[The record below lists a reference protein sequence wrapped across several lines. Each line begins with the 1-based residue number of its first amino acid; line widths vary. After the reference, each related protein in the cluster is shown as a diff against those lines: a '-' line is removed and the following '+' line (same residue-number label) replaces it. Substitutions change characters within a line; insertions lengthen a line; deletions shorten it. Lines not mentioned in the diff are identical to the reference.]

1 MPTFVYM
8 TSCDGCGHCVDI
20 CPSDIMHIDP
30 VTRRA
35 VNIEPNFCWECYS
48 CVKACPQNA
57 IDARGYADFA
67 PMGHSVRVLREED
80 KGTIS
85 WRLKFRDGREK
96 NFESPIRTTAWGS
109 IKCAS
114 EYDAPLSDAINSQ
127 ELAHEPEFLKVDQG
141 LPSVT
146 VDQFVKYELASD
158 TKSKKS
164 SKKLA
169 AHAAE

>member
-85 WRLKFRDGREK
+85 WRSNSEMVGR
-96 NFESPIRTTAWGS
+96 S
-109 IKCAS
+109 IS
-114 EYDAPLSDAINSQ
+114 NHQLEPLLGD
-127 ELAHEPEFLKVDQG
+127 P
-141 LPSVT
+141 
-146 VDQFVKYELASD
+146 
-158 TKSKKS
+158 
-164 SKKLA
+164 
-169 AHAAE
+169 

>member
-20 CPSDIMHIDP
+20 CPSDIMHIDQ

-158 TKSKKS
+158 TKGKKS